1 MNEMSQKADAE
12 LNPAGK
18 RYAYTLKNFLLALR
32 EREKKE
38 RKEQEERL
46 REEFEK
52 EHLKNV
58 LINSMKRRKYAEQ
71 ARRQGK
77 RVVIYCE
84 ECFIRKAKQK
94 NDKDFWVCDECLAGE
109 K

>member
-1 MNEMSQKADAE
+1 MASTEERRGQRSNE
-12 LNPAGK
+12 
-18 RYAYTLKNFLLALR
+18 R
-32 EREKKE
+32 ERRTFSNLSSAAIEKE